1 MREGYTEAGLRIE
14 GPFENARNARMRECF
29 KAVLRKVF
37 GVQDVIIGHHLVYVT
52 VEKDKDGFDI
62 QIIEEIP
69 AADTLIFDHDVAR
82 KLWGDEWQACIAQL
96 ASTPATER
104 DDLFRKLWETHHGS

>member
-1 MREGYTEAGLRIE
+1 MAREGYTENGLRVE

-29 KAVLRKVF
+29 KAVLRKVY

-62 QIIEEIP
+62 QVIEEIP
-69 AADTLIFDHDVAR
+69 AADTLLFDHDVAR
-82 KLWGDEWQACIAQL
+82 ALWGEDWQACIQRL
-96 ASTPATER
+96 AMTPATDR
-104 DDLFRKLWETHHGS
+104 DEVFRGMWEARHR